1 MAVGVLRTR
10 DSETDSQWQCKVL
23 TCAETCHPL
32 IACQQ
37 FRLLPAQERWDVVPL
52 NSLCKG
58 CLTPGHGTTVRAC
71 PFRGELDDLCAG
83 YKCKQAHHQLL
94 HVSGRPGLSRHPRP
108 GQADAASKQRD
119 AQAVAAAV
127 QLEPQPPVQ
136 LVTQR
141 IRTAAGRPCITF
153 WDTGSQV
160 TLITHEA
167 AKDMGLKP
175 IPGPPLNLMG
185 VGNSQKTRST
195 VRYKIPLVDTGG
207 RTVEVA
213 AYGIGHIMDL
223 LETIDPR
230 QMRAVFPEAPTGG
243 IEAAG
248 GGVDLLMGHDNLR
261 LFPVEQRRVED
272 AMLHRSRFG
281 TGWITSGRPPKPGDR
296 APAKGAAAS
305 AGVRTSAGSAT
316 SAGSPTSA
324 ESPTSAGSA
333 TSAKSSTSAG
343 SATSAGLATS
353 AGAATS
359 AGSSTS
365 AGGPA
370 KQKRATAAKDPA
382 VTATRT
388 RPGLKSKTKDSSDS
402 QNQQEDERS
411 NDTIRTTQLANPSR
425 VVPPVHIEGG
435 IFQPSDFLSAEALG
449 MDMPRRCKNCL
460 KCKECQFR
468 ADSLTFKENQEY
480 QVILDGLKFDAKR
493 KKWTAAYPFCIP
505 PSELMDN
512 QDQVYRYTL
521 YQERRLAKEGR
532 TEEFNKQ
539 FYETVER
546 GVFKEISRDEMEK
559 WEGPVNY
566 ITMVEAFKEGPH
578 STTPLRICM
587 NSSLRQPKPV
597 SMALNDCLM
606 KGPSALVD
614 LFTVTLGIR
623 EH

>member
-1 MAVGVLRTR
+1 
-10 DSETDSQWQCKVL
+10 
-23 TCAETCHPL
+23 
-32 IACQQ
+32 
-37 FRLLPAQERWDVVPL
+37 
-52 NSLCKG
+52 
-58 CLTPGHGTTVRAC
+58 
-71 PFRGELDDLCAG
+71 
-83 YKCKQAHHQLL
+83 
-94 HVSGRPGLSRHPRP
+94 
-108 GQADAASKQRD
+108 
-119 AQAVAAAV
+119 
-127 QLEPQPPVQ
+127 
-136 LVTQR
+136 VTQR

-160 TLITHEA
+160 TLMTHEA

-175 IPGPPLNLMG
+175 IPGPPLNRMG

-213 AYGIGHIMDL
+213 AYGMGHIMDP

-248 GGVDLLMGHDNLR
+248 GGVNLLMGHDNLR

-281 TGWITSGRPPKPGDR
+281 TGWIASGRPPKPGDR
-296 APAKGAAAS
+296 ASAKGAATS
-305 AGVRTSAGSAT
+305 AGVR
-316 SAGSPTSA
+316 TSA
-324 ESPTSAGSA
+324 ESPTSAGVR
-333 TSAKSSTSAG
+333 TSAESSASAG

-353 AGAATS
+353 ASAATN

-382 VTATRT
+382 VSATRT
-388 RPGLKSKTKDSSDS
+388 RPGLKNKTKDSSDS
-402 QNQQEDERS
+402 QSQQEDESS

-449 MDMPRRCKNCL
+449 TDMPRRCKNCL

-480 QVILDGLKFDAKR
+480 QVILDGLKFDAER
-493 KKWTAAYPFCIP
+493 KKWTAAYPSVP
-505 PSELMDN
+505 
-512 QDQVYRYTL
+512 R
-521 YQERRLAKEGR
+521 
-532 TEEFNKQ
+532 EEA
-539 FYETVER
+539 
-546 GVFKEISRDEMEK
+546 G
-559 WEGPVNY
+559 
-566 ITMVEAFKEGPH
+566 
-578 STTPLRICM
+578 
-587 NSSLRQPKPV
+587 
-597 SMALNDCLM
+597 
-606 KGPSALVD
+606 
-614 LFTVTLGIR
+614 
-623 EH
+623 